1 MYPWFW
7 IFAPQIHLPFSGGV
21 QQDIDPSS
29 NWSGLPPPSLGSR
42 QRDWLPYLQALDTLI
57 GYHGIQPQPSWG
69 PDQMAAL
76 DRLKQWRDSL
86 GQAGERVLQPPAMP
100 DSPDGFIAAS
110 PPPPG

>member
-42 QRDWLPYLQALDTLI
+42 RQDWLPYLQALDTLI
-57 GYHGIQPQPSWG
+57 GFHGVQPQPAWG
-69 PDQMAAL
+69 GIRWP
-76 DRLKQWRDSL
+76 RWI
-86 GQAGERVLQPPAMP
+86 G
-100 DSPDGFIAAS
+100 
-110 PPPPG
+110 